1 MVQKN
6 KQNTYFMCKSMGSM
20 IAQLKPHP
28 NFSSDENRKKNGR
41 KAIVITQVHNQ
52 TLQQC
57 SGTTRDDEK
66 QSNKWK
72 QARKSQQT
80 YLKILLSSKNVLG
93 FLLFSLSSSFCL
105 LSQDTFST
113 PHPWFFSPE
122 SLPSTLFKTTP
133 KNILCTLSSGDP

>member
-1 MVQKN
+1 MGEPDTDKQNVPKQSMVQKN

-80 YLKILLSSKNVLG
+80 YLKILLSSKNMLG
-93 FLLFSLSSSFCL
+93 FQLFF
-105 LSQDTFST
+105 
-113 PHPWFFSPE
+113 
-122 SLPSTLFKTTP
+122 LPSLFFFFLLLQ
-133 KNILCTLSSGDP
+133 NLFY